1 MTVKTYSH
9 LIDEMKELAD
19 KINKHYDTVTLETVE
34 ELDTPETET
43 QRILNELKDKG
54 VLTED
59 DSVGEG
65 HQTMPPID
73 KERYDEIPDLE
84 GPFMTLSGKVVY
96 YDPKEGQYYDRD
108 SDMYMSYEEYQQH
121 DSPSMQEGYY
131 GRKGKKKTF
140 PLLTFI

>member
-1 MTVKTYSH
+1 MTVKTYNN

-34 ELDTPETET
+34 ELDTPATET

-59 DSVGEG
+59 DSVDEG

-73 KERYDEIPDLE
+73 KERYDEL
-84 GPFMTLSGKVVY
+84 GNGVVHA
-96 YDPKEGQYYDRD
+96 GLD
-108 SDMYMSYEEYQQH
+108 S
-121 DSPSMQEGYY
+121 
-131 GRKGKKKTF
+131 
-140 PLLTFI
+140 